1 MTTLDNISA
10 SRTLPYTETE
20 AMKIQTWSI
29 LYAYNLRTVRDIFV
43 YSARKGTIKEREI
56 YRAMNDNLIAPPK
69 KKNGLNL
76 IERNKID
83 WDLNTFTPPI
93 ILVSFKDMMTS

>member
-1 MTTLDNISA
+1 
-10 SRTLPYTETE
+10 
-20 AMKIQTWSI
+20 
-29 LYAYNLRTVRDIFV
+29 
-43 YSARKGTIKEREI
+43 
-56 YRAMNDNLIAPPK
+56 MNDNLIAPPK
-69 KKNGLNL
+69 EKNGLNL